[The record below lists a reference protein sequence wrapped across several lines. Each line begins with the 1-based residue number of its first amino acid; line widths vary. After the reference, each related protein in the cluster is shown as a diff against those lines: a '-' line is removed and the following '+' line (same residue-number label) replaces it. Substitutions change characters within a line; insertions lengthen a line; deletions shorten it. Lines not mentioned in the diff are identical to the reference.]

1 LIDTSPLRRKNFLD
15 QLEIKAKTRTTK
27 GNGPARALRREGHV
41 PAVLYGPSTE
51 PQMLSVSAY
60 DLDMTLKKGN
70 ISRAILSLAIDD
82 QPSRIAMVKE
92 LQQHPVT
99 GDVLHL
105 DLYEI
110 DMARKIKVNVPI
122 STTGKSKGIE
132 LGGMLQIIRRE
143 LEVLCLPNA
152 IPETITID
160 ITDLDIGDSV
170 HVEEIPLGENIELPL
185 DVNFTVLT
193 IVSPKI
199 EAVPEEEEEE
209 ALEGE
214 EEAAEGEEGEA
225 SEPQE
230 ES

>member
-1 LIDTSPLRRKNFLD
+1 
-15 QLEIKAKTRTTK
+15 
-27 GNGPARALRREGHV
+27 
-41 PAVLYGPSTE
+41 
-51 PQMLSVSAY
+51 MLSVSAY

-170 HVEEIPLGENIELPL
+170 HVEDITFEGDVEIPHE
-185 DVNFTVLT
+185 VNYTVLT
-193 IVSPKI
+193 ITTTKA
-199 EAVPEEEEEE
+199 EAEEEVVEEGE
-209 ALEGE
+209 EGE
-214 EEAAEGEEGEA
+214 EEAEQVEE
-225 SEPQE
+225 E
-230 ES
+230 E

>member
-170 HVEEIPLGENIELPL
+170 HVEDITFEGDVEIPHE
-185 DVNFTVLT
+185 VNYTVLT
-193 IVSPKI
+193 ITTTKA
-199 EAVPEEEEEE
+199 EAEEEVVEEGE
-209 ALEGE
+209 EGE
-214 EEAAEGEEGEA
+214 EEAEQVEE
-225 SEPQE
+225 E
-230 ES
+230 E